1 MRISD
6 WSSDGCSS
14 DLALSVR
21 TSPFGDL
28 FILRPGRWRFR
39 RPPQISKARSGDVG
53 AHSRTLRDPVPRPCS
68 AQDPNLFAVAQGG
81 QLCSALEGKLGGLL
95 VDHVQRLQP
104 GRAALLLSLDRKS
117 TRLNSSHYCASRMP
131 SSAGKKT
138 DETVRHR

>member
-1 MRISD
+1 MRISA
-6 WSSDGCSS
+6 WSSDVCSS
-14 DLALSVR
+14 ELPALSVR

-81 QLCSALEGKLGGLL
+81 QLCSALEGKLRSEE
-95 VDHVQRLQP
+95 HTSELQ
-104 GRAALLLSLDRKS
+104 SLMRIS
-117 TRLNSSHYCASRMP
+117 YAVFCL
-131 SSAGKKT
+131 KKK
-138 DETVRHR
+138 RHKTKLHTH